1 MRRRARAGSRA
12 ASHGSAH
19 TSVYRR
25 SGLYS
30 ADGGVLGQVE
40 KKVADLTVQLE
51 LSKSRGGGVLEDEL
65 SEKFEW
71 LRSQQEQMLVVMTE
85 AIREGKLG
93 GGEAQPA
100 EPAVPKQPPLHAD
113 AAATIQAVRVTV
125 LRTPTR
131 PPLTPCSKDA
141 ESCAGLC
148 TGAPR
153 PCGTDTAGRG
163 ERRGPDGPGAVALPP
178 SAGVLP
184 QPPQR
189 RGGGPSQ
196 IPSNR
201 FDSLSTRPVT
211 RVWLGQAGATQIQA
225 MWRARQQ
232 RLFFAS
238 RESVERGENLPL
250 PSCCALG
257 ATTTLTT

>member
-1 MRRRARAGSRA
+1 M
-12 ASHGSAH
+12 
-19 TSVYRR
+19 
-25 SGLYS
+25 
-30 ADGGVLGQVE
+30 E

-93 GGEAQPA
+93 GGEAEPA
-100 EPAVPKQPPLHAD
+100 EPVVPKQPPLHAD
-113 AAATIQAVRVTV
+113 AAATIQAVRVV
-125 LRTPTR
+125 CRHATR
-131 PPLTPCSKDA
+131 PPLASCNKDA
-141 ESCAGLC
+141 ESCVGLC

-153 PCGTDTAGRG
+153 PCGTDAAGRG
-163 ERRGPDGPGAVALPP
+163 ERRGPDGPGAVALAPP
-178 SAGVLP
+178 AGVLP

-201 FDSLSTRPVT
+201 FDTDMSVSIQPGPHDEDSRKLHACDWHRPARRRSRPCGGHGSSVSSSPP
-211 RVWLGQAGATQIQA
+211 A
-225 MWRARQQ
+225 RASSVVRISPFQPAAQNQRQH
-232 RLFFAS
+232 R
-238 RESVERGENLPL
+238 P
-250 PSCCALG
+250 
-257 ATTTLTT
+257 

>member
-1 MRRRARAGSRA
+1 M
-12 ASHGSAH
+12 
-19 TSVYRR
+19 
-25 SGLYS
+25 
-30 ADGGVLGQVE
+30 E

-93 GGEAQPA
+93 GGEAEPA
-100 EPAVPKQPPLHAD
+100 EPVVPKQPPLHAD
-113 AAATIQAVRVTV
+113 AAATIQAVRVV
-125 LRTPTR
+125 CRHATR
-131 PPLTPCSKDA
+131 PPLASCNKDA
-141 ESCAGLC
+141 ESCVGLC

-163 ERRGPDGPGAVALPP
+163 ERRGPDGPGAVALAPP
-178 SAGVLP
+178 AGVLP

-201 FDSLSTRPVT
+201 FDTDMCRFNLGHMAKIPGSDA
-211 RVWLGQAGATQIQA
+211 RVVGTGRRDADPGHVAGTAAATLLRLPRER
-225 MWRARQQ
+225 RAW
-232 RLFFAS
+232 
-238 RESVERGENLPL
+238 
-250 PSCCALG
+250 
-257 ATTTLTT
+257 